1 MARKTNSRSPLKW
14 LRALSRRASAFGRSL
29 REHISR
35 TFTGSAASRVQ
46 CSRPQDTRVSLRQKK
61 TRLFLLYTED
71 TGEIG
76 LRNIKASLDRRFP
89 GYTLEPKA
97 LGRYKGT
104 SEDSVI
110 AHILTHDRNAVRKAV
125 AEICELN
132 KQESVLCIEL
142 LVASAKFVTNSQFKK
157 ERRAKA
163 AQRIES
169 DRRLHSPQ
177 SRQ

>member
-14 LRALSRRASAFGRSL
+14 LRALSRRASAFGGAL
-29 REHISR
+29 REQISR
-35 TFTGSAASRVQ
+35 TFTGTAASRVLR
-46 CSRPQDTRVSLRQKK
+46 SRPEDNRVSRRQKK
-61 TRLFLLYTED
+61 PRLFLLYTED
-71 TGEIG
+71 TGETG
-76 LRNIKASLDRRFP
+76 LRNIETSLDRRFP

-110 AHILTHDRNAVRKAV
+110 AHILTHDRSAVREAA

-157 ERRAKA
+157 ERRANA
-163 AQRIES
+163 ALRIES
-169 DRRLHSPQ
+169 ERRLHSQ
-177 SRQ
+177 RSRQ